1 MKVVGFEASFGRGG
15 LRKQDLEY
23 ASRNAHDSLILAHT
37 DAELDDGALGIPS
50 GVRPKAMPRSRP
62 NPPGVN
68 LKQGLL

>member
-1 MKVVGFEASFGRGG
+1 MKVVGFETAFRRGG
-15 LRKQDLEY
+15 LRKQIWNTH
-23 ASRNAHDSLILAHT
+23 RGTAHHAVIFSHP